1 MDLALPKKKVVK
13 WIDRLA
19 IKVSRT
25 FLQKATLQL
34 KCESQTRRSFK
45 AFEEVRHFLFETLPP
60 VLSLDLVLLLWTDP
74 CKIKKISAFH
84 RRTWTNLGNYS
95 VKNSFSLTLICPS
108 KKSLTININ
117 RRPLLFEVSYRL
129 THISSFPAW
138 KQQFGMC
145 LKIRAGV
152 IRSWHCKIMVDPD

>member
-1 MDLALPKKKVVK
+1 MISGLGFAEKKVVK

-19 IKVSRT
+19 IKVSTT

-34 KCESQTRRSFK
+34 NCESRTRRSFK
-45 AFEEVRHFLFETLPP
+45 AFEEVRHFLFETSPS

-74 CKIKKISAFH
+74 CKIKEISAFH
-84 RRTWTNLGNYS
+84 RRTLINWGNYL
-95 VKNSFSLTLICPS
+95 VKNRFSLTLICSS
-108 KKSLTININ
+108 KTSLTMNTN
-117 RRPLLFEVSYRL
+117 RRPLLFEVSHRPP
-129 THISSFPAW
+129 ISSFRAW

-152 IRSWHCKIMVDPD
+152 VRS